1 MPARLGCCWGTDVEP
16 KFENVQ
22 TDNES
27 SFCSLWFSC
36 ARLAD
41 DHTWHYHPEFELTW
55 IVRSAGT
62 RFVGDSI
69 ERYEPNDLVLLGPNL
84 PHCWHD
90 ETDLGAQ
97 EHGSEAVVLQF
108 RPESFGGD
116 FLGLPELAPINRL
129 FRASKCGLHIQGE
142 TAARVQ
148 SSMKSIFRK
157 TGLERLMGLL
167 EILQVMAQA
176 PNDLR
181 ALASADYHITND
193 ITETNRQ
200 RIEFI
205 HRYVRQNLGREV
217 SQSEI
222 AALVGLT
229 PPAFSRFF
237 RKATGQT
244 FVGFVN
250 ILRINEVCRLLM
262 ESEEGITDIAM
273 NCGYN
278 NIANFNRQ
286 FLALKGMNPTQFR
299 EQRSRML
306 DRPPAREANA
316 ELQRTP
322 HPNRISM
329 ASLAE

>member
-1 MPARLGCCWGTDVEP
+1 MTDEGGTVEP

-22 TDNES
+22 KDSES

-36 ARLAD
+36 ASLAE

-55 IVRSAGT
+55 VMRSQGT

-69 ERYEPNDLVLLGPNL
+69 ERFGANDLVLIGPNL

-90 ETDLGAQ
+90 ETDGNSQ
-97 EHGSEAVVLQF
+97 GDGSEAVVLQF
-108 RPESFGGD
+108 RPESFGND

-129 FRASKCGLHIQGE
+129 FRSSKCGLHIQGN
-142 TAARVQ
+142 TATHVQ
-148 SSMKSIFRK
+148 GLMKAVFRK

-167 EILQVMAQA
+167 EILQVMARV
-176 PNDLR
+176 PGDLR
-181 ALASADYHITND
+181 SLASADYHITND

-205 HRYVRQNLGREV
+205 HRYVRKNLGREV
-217 SQSEI
+217 SQAEI
-222 AALVGLT
+222 AGLVSLT

-237 RKATGQT
+237 RRATGQT

-262 ESEEGITDIAM
+262 ESDQPITDIAM

-278 NIANFNRQ
+278 NVANFNRQ
-286 FLALKGMNPTQFR
+286 FLALKGMNPTRFR
-299 EQRSRML
+299 DQRNRL
-306 DRPPAREANA
+306 LEGRQELNRDATAARN
-316 ELQRTP
+316 L
-322 HPNRISM
+322 HSNRISM
-329 ASLAE
+329 ANLAE